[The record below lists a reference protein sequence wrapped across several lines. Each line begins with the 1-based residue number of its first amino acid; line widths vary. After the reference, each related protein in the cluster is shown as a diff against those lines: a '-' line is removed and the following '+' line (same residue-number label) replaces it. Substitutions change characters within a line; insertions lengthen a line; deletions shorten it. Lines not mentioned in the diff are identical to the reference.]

1 MNGNFW
7 SFEPDDTQYLK
18 VFHLTY
24 CLRKSIVHYCPFH
37 GDLRTIYG
45 LPPNVYER
53 ACMKLNVP
61 TPDGDCEV
69 LAQYMGYSTNQIA
82 RFKLSKNPT
91 DAILFHW
98 VTQRGNELK
107 RLTEILKKIKRHD
120 VVEILEAKDNLNLHC
135 NQQSKTAY
143 TVA

>member
-61 TPDGDCEV
+61 TPGGDCEV
-69 LAQYMGYSTNQIA
+69 LVQYIGYSTNQIA
-82 RFKLSKNPT
+82 RSKLSKNPT
-91 DAILFHW
+91 DAIFFHW
-98 VTQRGNELK
+98 GAQRGNELK
-107 RLTEILKKIKRHD
+107 EVIEIHRKINDMTLLISLKRK
-120 VVEILEAKDNLNLHC
+120 
-135 NQQSKTAY
+135 
-143 TVA
+143 VA

>member
-1 MNGNFW
+1 
-7 SFEPDDTQYLK
+7 
-18 VFHLTY
+18 
-24 CLRKSIVHYCPFH
+24 
-37 GDLRTIYG
+37 
-45 LPPNVYER
+45 
-53 ACMKLNVP
+53 MKLDVP
-61 TPDGDCEV
+61 TPGGDCEV